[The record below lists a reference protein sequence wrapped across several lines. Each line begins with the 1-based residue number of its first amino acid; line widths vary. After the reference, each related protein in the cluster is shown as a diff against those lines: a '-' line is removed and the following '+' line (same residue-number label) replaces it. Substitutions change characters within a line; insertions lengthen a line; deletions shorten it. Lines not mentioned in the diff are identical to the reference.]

1 MIARSSS
8 LTLGAL
14 LIASSAALA
23 TDEHFDV
30 FLTVD
35 AQTGALTTG
44 RVAFHLPGQPVEFP
58 VRIFTE
64 PMGKL
69 GVPTFTDAPGFFA
82 KVGDLPP
89 STLIGYD
96 ITDTLRIWNAAEGH
110 FDDPAPES
118 LSITRF
124 GATIET
130 PTFPATFAAGFWLGV
145 SSGSGSLHDHAD
157 FFLLPATGN
166 ADPQPGLY
174 LLTLTLR
181 TDNPAIAHAEPTYIV
196 FDFETDGSQLQ
207 PAVAW
212 LNDLITP
219 APTCSGDINGDGA
232 TDLNDFAIL
241 ATNFGITSG
250 ASRAQGDLNA
260 DGAVNLNDFA
270 ILATDFGCD
279 G

>member
-1 MIARSSS
+1 MTARSSS
-8 LTLGAL
+8 LALGAL
-14 LIASSAALA
+14 LIASSAVLA
-23 TDEHFDV
+23 TDDHFDV

-35 AQTGALTTG
+35 AQTNTLTTG

-58 VRIFTE
+58 IRIFTE

-96 ITDTLRIWNAAEGH
+96 ITDTLRIWSAADGH

-124 GATIET
+124 GTTIET
-130 PTFPATFAAGFWLGV
+130 PTFPATFAAGFWLGI
-145 SSGSGSLHDHAD
+145 SSSSGSLHDHAD
-157 FFLLPATGN
+157 FFLLPAPGN
-166 ADPQPGLY
+166 TDPQPGLY

-181 TDNPAIAHAEPTYIV
+181 TDSPAIAHAEPIYIV
-196 FDFETDGSQLQ
+196 FDFETNGAQLQ

-219 APTCSGDINGDGA
+219 PPACPGDINADGA
-232 TDLNDFAIL
+232 TNLDDFIIL
-241 ATNFGITSG
+241 AANFGVTSG
-250 ASRAQGDLNA
+250 ASRAQGDLNG
-260 DGAVNLNDFA
+260 DGAVNLDDFI
-270 ILATDFGCD
+270 ILASDFGCTE
-279 G
+279 

>member
-1 MIARSSS
+1 MTARSSS
-8 LTLGAL
+8 LALCVL

-23 TDEHFDV
+23 TDDHFDV

-35 AQTGALTTG
+35 AQTNALTTG

-58 VRIFTE
+58 IRIFTE

-82 KVGDLPP
+82 RVGDLPP

-96 ITDTLRIWNAAEGH
+96 ITDTLRIWNAADGH

-124 GATIET
+124 GTSIST
-130 PTFPATFAAGFWLGV
+130 PTFPATFAAGFWLGI

-157 FFLLPATGN
+157 FFLLPAPGN

-181 TDNPAIAHAEPTYIV
+181 TDNPAIAHAEPIYIV

-207 PAVAW
+207 TAVAW
-212 LNDLITP
+212 LDDLISPPP
-219 APTCSGDINGDGA
+219 ACPGDINGDGV
-232 TDLNDFAIL
+232 TNLNDFIIL
-241 ATNFGITSG
+241 AANFGVTSG
-250 ASRAQGDLNA
+250 ASRAQGDLNG
-260 DGAVNLNDFA
+260 DGAVNLDDFI
-270 ILATDFGCD
+270 ILASDFGCTE
-279 G
+279 